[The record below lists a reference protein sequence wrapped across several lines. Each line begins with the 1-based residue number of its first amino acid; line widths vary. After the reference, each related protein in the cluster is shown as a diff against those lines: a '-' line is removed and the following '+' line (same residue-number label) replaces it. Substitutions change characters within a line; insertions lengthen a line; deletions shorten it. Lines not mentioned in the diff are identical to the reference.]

1 MRIELIEAVWLE
13 ENGDLSL
20 DEVVQ
25 LSGLPAEVLEELV
38 NSGVLAP
45 ISSSEP
51 QWRFTAACITT
62 VRTAGRLRTDFDLD
76 ANALALV
83 LRLMDRI
90 DELEAQVR
98 ALRAGA
104 SS

>member
-1 MRIELIEAVWLE
+1 MRIELTEAVWLE
-13 ENGDLSL
+13 ENGELDL
-20 DEVVQ
+20 DELVQ
-25 LSGLPAEVLEELV
+25 LSGLPPEVLSELV
-38 NSGVLAP
+38 ESGVLAP
-45 ISSSEP
+45 ISPSEP

-83 LRLMDRI
+83 IRLMNRI
-90 DELEAQVR
+90 EELEAQVR

-104 SS
+104 SR